1 MPAAKSLKASEKQTI
16 VKKLVTELKKK
27 YGGRLP
33 KENRPVLETLLF
45 SACLE
50 DVSHEQAEAAF
61 ERVLSSFFDLN
72 EVRVSSV
79 TEIQDAMGDVEDSDW
94 KAMRLRDSLQ
104 YAFETYFEFDLEQ
117 LKRKTLDAALKELEE
132 VTHLTP
138 FMRFYTVQHA
148 LGAHVLPIDAK
159 INDLLIWLALVEPDS
174 TPEQSSE
181 DLKSAVKKADGPLVC
196 YLLKCAATDEKLRW
210 AFEEGP
216 DEEEELDPFEAASRL
231 SALIKNPKPKKKAAP
246 KKSASEK
253 AEKPAAKKSTKTKAT
268 KSKAVTKKKPT
279 KTKPAKSAKKAS
291 SKKTVTKKKPAKKKT
306 TKRKK

>member
-16 VKKLVTELKKK
+16 VKKLVTEMKKK

-50 DVSHEQAEAAF
+50 DVSHEDAEAAY
-61 ERVLSSFFDLN
+61 ERVLSTFFDLN

-79 TEIQDAMGDVEDSDW
+79 TEIQDAMGDVEDADW
-94 KAMRLRDSLQ
+94 KAMRLRDALQ
-104 YAFETYFEFDLEQ
+104 YTFETYFEFDLEQ
-117 LKRKTLDAALKELEE
+117 LKRKTLDAALKELEA

-159 INDLLIWLALVEPDS
+159 INGMLIWLGLAESDS

-181 DLKSAVKKADGPLVC
+181 DLKSAVKKADGPLLC
-196 YLLKCAATDEKLRW
+196 YLLKCTATDQKLQW
-210 AFEEGP
+210 AFEDGP
-216 DEEEELDPFEAASRL
+216 DEEEELDPFDAASRL
-231 SALIKNPKPKKKAAP
+231 AALIKNPKPKAKKAPAKTAA
-246 KKSASEK
+246 KKATK
-253 AEKPAAKKSTKTKAT
+253 TAKKSTKKKAT
-268 KSKAVTKKKPT
+268 ESKAVTKKKP
-279 KTKPAKSAKKAS
+279 AKSAAKKKTTKSAT
-291 SKKTVTKKKPAKKKT
+291 KKTVTKKKPAKKKT
-306 TKRKK
+306 KRKK